1 MLYRAVSDAE
11 SQQIARTGTFELG
24 RAAQGKYFWDRPE
37 HAVEFAQRIRDPWVV
52 RAMYLTAFA
61 STFAS
66 LTFDAIGPGRFASE
80 EQMNQGLLE
89 IVRYEE

>member
-1 MLYRAVSDAE
+1 
-11 SQQIARTGTFELG
+11 
-24 RAAQGKYFWDRPE
+24 
-37 HAVEFAQRIRDPWVV
+37 
-52 RAMYLTAFA
+52 MYLTAFA